1 MPKTWPLYEAK
12 NKLTQV
18 IDEAVSAGPQTITRR
33 GVETVVVVSVADF
46 KKLIRPQ
53 STLREFFATSPLKG
67 VALELDRRRGK
78 GRGTDRELP
87 H

>member
-18 IDEAVSAGPQTITRR
+18 IEEAVTAGPQTITRR
-33 GVETVVVVSVADF
+33 GVEMVVVVSIADF

-67 VALELDRRRGK
+67 VALEIERRHGK
-78 GRGTDRELP
+78 GRGTELELP